1 MTSFHVRPR
10 FRKNIKVSLEALKKE
25 IMQEIAKSDA
35 CFGSEVDNH
44 IVIKIPK
51 EEQHYWSPQ
60 LSLSLEEEEG
70 GTLIRGLYGPA
81 PNVWALFAFGYGA
94 FSVLGLFHL
103 IIGFSIFQMDKGSTV
118 LWLASIEPIMI
129 LLLYIAAQ
137 MGQKK
142 GAEQLYR
149 LHFFFEGI
157 VHEKMVIE

>member
-1 MTSFHVRPR
+1 MEST
-10 FRKNIKVSLEALKKE
+10 KE
-25 IMQEIAKSDA
+25 
-35 CFGSEVDNH
+35 CVGREVDNH

-60 LSLSLEEEEG
+60 LSLSLEEEEK
-70 GTLIRGLYGPA
+70 GTLIRGLYGPS

-94 FSVLGLFHL
+94 LSVLWMFHA
-103 IIGFSIFQMDKGSTV
+103 IVGFSIWQMGNGSMV
-118 LWLASIEPIMI
+118 LLSSFLEPFLA

-157 VHEKMVIE
+157 VHSKLIIE